1 MHHSS
6 QLFFSFDSSSEK
18 ITRRG
23 GKLRHKRDLSSNEQ
37 TNNNTSE
44 RTKERREQN
53 RKSWHTWPPLSL
65 LLRFW
70 CFPIRRRRRLV
81 EEGGG
86 GAKEAPIIRWQR
98 FQRIHHPH
106 IQTTLTRTIQRTS
119 AMKTTT
125 RRRRRASFS
134 RRRSIRREGDGGGV
148 EQRIIVITL
157 TTIRPKKKKN

>member
-1 MHHSS
+1 MKETPKT
-6 QLFFSFDSSSEK
+6 QQVLLKKTEKLEKKCITRVNFFFSFDSSSEK

-23 GKLRHKRDLSSNEQ
+23 GKLRHKRDLSSNKQ

-70 CFPIRRRRRLV
+70 CFPFRRRRRLV

-86 GAKEAPIIRWQR
+86 GAKEAPIIR
-98 FQRIHHPH
+98 
-106 IQTTLTRTIQRTS
+106 
-119 AMKTTT
+119 
-125 RRRRRASFS
+125 
-134 RRRSIRREGDGGGV
+134 
-148 EQRIIVITL
+148 
-157 TTIRPKKKKN
+157 